1 MTRVDLRN
9 YIESDSTYSIIELQD
24 IVKDLY
30 NDNIIQFYFK
40 SISIDRF
47 NEYDIVLGDDNIL
60 DYNLPIQSEY
70 TFIDIYFYLN
80 HISNSLNN

>member
-60 DYNLPIQSEY
+60 DYNLPIQSGY
-70 TFIDIYFYLN
+70 TFIDIYYNLN
-80 HISNSLNN
+80 NISNSLNN